1 MDTKITY
8 DVLSN
13 DLIRK
18 IKDIP
23 KTTDTVSTNLTSW
36 VPELIGSSGAILIYH
51 IKDALLEEIR
61 LELLHKFQEIKDCK
75 LSVAYTLGSRLS
87 YIQWHADHL
96 HKFAITIYVNE
107 YWDRNWSGSF
117 VYQDDDERYISIYPE
132 YNKAVSFTPPV
143 WHASNMPTILAPLR
157 ESIQIFCD

>member
-61 LELLHKFQEIKDCK
+61 LELLHKFQEIGAGHLYTKMMMKDIYQYTQNTIK
-75 LSVAYTLGSRLS
+75 LFL
-87 YIQWHADHL
+87 
-96 HKFAITIYVNE
+96 N
-107 YWDRNWSGSF
+107 
-117 VYQDDDERYISIYPE
+117 
-132 YNKAVSFTPPV
+132 
-143 WHASNMPTILAPLR
+143 
-157 ESIQIFCD
+157 